1 MLPGATAG
9 CRWFIELAVVP
20 SSIEYRATV
29 FYLLSIVRA
38 VRGGVGGSGEG
49 VMEMEEIQV
58 EEEVPNYGQART
70 SVALGATIKIPRP
83 MPTLLPLDLWEKW
96 STNLKKLFINC
107 IFNIHLQGKNKH
119 LLNMSSK

>member
-20 SSIEYRATV
+20 SSIECGATIS
-29 FYLLSIVRA
+29 YLLSIVRA

-49 VMEMEEIQV
+49 VMEMEEVQI
-58 EEEVPNYGQART
+58 EDVPNYGQART

-83 MPTLLPLDLWEKW
+83 VPTLLPFDLW
-96 STNLKKLFINC
+96 
-107 IFNIHLQGKNKH
+107 KNGQ
-119 LLNMSSK
+119 LI